1 MSSAAQYKKHTH
13 REHILEL
20 PDTYIGSVET
30 ALEPRWVYN
39 RDRGCMEWRN
49 VAHCPGFLK
58 IFDEVL
64 VNALDHRVRQ
74 AGRIAAGAKDALP
87 VKHIDVT
94 LTPERI
100 TVRND
105 GNGIPVEKHPDT
117 GIWAPELI
125 FGHLLTSSNYDK
137 SEEKIVGGK
146 NGYGQKCN
154 WHKTPVL
161 MWDGTVKTAAEVVVG
176 DRLIGDDGTPR
187 TVLSVLHGEG
197 KLYTVHQGQADSYT
211 VNDAHTLTLMM
222 PDHKVIFWNTS
233 KNGWTM
239 LWWNHA
245 TKSIGAKTVHAGKPD
260 SITCEECDEVLS
272 GNIARH
278 YSRRH
283 PDAPVPKKSRL
294 SPTKIPEMTP
304 DILAARTELE
314 EFAKTISDCNV
325 FDMDIAEYMAL
336 NETTKKRLAGVR
348 GKCVEWERR
357 EVSLDPYMLGL
368 WLGDGM
374 SHGYAMTCFGEKDPE
389 IVSFLEEWSAKN
401 DTVVTKTS
409 KFVYGF
415 KSASNPGKKGCAP
428 LKNQLAKY
436 GLVNNKHIPKEYLL
450 NDRETRLKVLAGLID
465 TDGHATRGGTR
476 VQIVQSIV
484 HKTLAEQ
491 IVYLCRS
498 LGFCTSVHLR
508 DVAYTHNG
516 EKRYSK
522 AYTINISGDNLSD
535 IPTRVARKKCANTI
549 SHATNRSTGFLRIE
563 EAGVDKYVGI
573 HIDGNERFL
582 INDFTVTH
590 NCTNIFSKEFTL
602 ETVDHIN
609 KKKYLQTWTRNM
621 AHVSAPSV
629 STSSVKPYTQVTFAP
644 DLSRFNWGGG
654 AVPTVIPADMLDV
667 LATRVVDAAACAG
680 RDCRITL
687 NGAPVASN
695 TFQKYINLY
704 VVGTGG
710 GDSETASVAS
720 EDAPAAGG
728 AGAAVA
734 PPAGG
739 SAGKRIA
746 YEQAGERWEIGAILT
761 RDLHGDAPPDERHIS
776 FVNGIATRRGGRH
789 VEHVIKTVLTTFCE
803 AAKKKAKLDVTPAL
817 LKDSVVWFINST
829 IVNPS
834 FDTQTKETLTTPP
847 SKFGSL
853 PVISPKFMDQL
864 MKIGLLSEAQAL
876 LDAKT
881 ARDAKRTDGKKKST
895 VRGIPKLEDALWAGT
910 AKSADCTLI
919 LTEGDSAA
927 TTAIS
932 GLKVVGRERYG
943 VFPLRGKILNVKDAT
958 AAKKTAN
965 TELTQLKQILGLETG
980 KVYTDLKQLRYG
992 RVMIMTDQDVDGSH
1006 IKGLLMN
1013 LFHSDW
1019 PSLLQLGF
1027 LCCLMTP
1034 LLKATRG
1041 AQTLCFY
1048 SESEYE
1054 AWRAAQGEAA
1064 LRGWKTKYY
1073 KGLGTSTAAEAREYF
1088 ASMNTVEYVW
1098 DPATE
1103 TTIDLAFNKKRADDR
1118 KAWLST
1124 YDRARHLA
1132 VAAGG
1137 AKVTLSRFVH
1147 DELIHFSNADNIRS
1161 LPHVMDGLKPS
1172 QRKILWSAL
1181 KRNLTSEIRV
1191 AQLAGYVS
1199 ETAAYHHGEQSLTG
1213 AIVGMAQNYVG
1224 SNNLNLLSPNGQ
1236 FGTRLMGGQDAA
1248 SPRYIHTHLMPITR
1262 TLFRK
1267 EDDAVLTYLDDDG
1280 LLVEPETYAPVVPML
1295 LVNGALGI
1303 GTGFSST
1310 VLSYNPADCVA
1321 ALRGR
1326 LQGVHATLAG
1336 MTLQPWWFGFK
1347 GAVLPG
1353 ADSKTWITKGVYEFV
1368 DDDTCI
1374 IRIKELPVGTWT
1386 KEYKGILDDIL
1397 AAQDEAKKKA
1407 KDAPA
1412 GAEKPVVMLR
1422 GYEEAYNDVDVDFIL
1437 EMDPEY
1443 YHEARAYPSEFE
1455 TKFRLVNSHK
1465 TTNMVAFDVSGKIRR
1480 FDTVGEILETFYGAR
1495 LALYGARKAHEL
1507 ARMDAE
1513 LRELSARHMFVKAV
1527 VEGRLVVANAPDA
1540 ELLEGLQ
1547 GLGLP
1552 PLSEGEGLKG
1562 YEYLLR
1568 MRVDRLKASAVLD
1581 LERDLATLQAARDT
1595 LAATAP
1601 ETLWLNDLE
1610 TFSEAWAGYTA
1621 WRIEAYTSAAQEGG
1635 AAGGA
1640 GAKAVKRGGRGAG
1653 KSKK

>member
-1 MSSAAQYKKHTH
+1 MSSAAQYTQYTP
-13 REHILEL
+13 REHIVEL

-30 ALEPRWVYN
+30 ALESRWVYN
-39 RDRGCMEWRN
+39 RDRGCMEWRT

-74 AGRIAAGAKDALP
+74 AGRIAAGAKDVLP

-94 LTPERI
+94 LTPEQI

-146 NGYGQKCN
+146 NGLG
-154 WHKTPVL
+154 
-161 MWDGTVKTAAEVVVG
+161 
-176 DRLIGDDGTPR
+176 
-187 TVLSVLHGEG
+187 
-197 KLYTVHQGQADSYT
+197 
-211 VNDAHTLTLMM
+211 
-222 PDHKVIFWNTS
+222 S
-233 KNGWTM
+233 K
-239 LWWNHA
+239 
-245 TKSIGAKTVHAGKPD
+245 
-260 SITCEECDEVLS
+260 
-272 GNIARH
+272 
-278 YSRRH
+278 
-283 PDAPVPKKSRL
+283 
-294 SPTKIPEMTP
+294 
-304 DILAARTELE
+304 
-314 EFAKTISDCNV
+314 
-325 FDMDIAEYMAL
+325 
-336 NETTKKRLAGVR
+336 LAG
-348 GKCVEWERR
+348 
-357 EVSLDPYMLGL
+357 
-368 WLGDGM
+368 
-374 SHGYAMTCFGEKDPE
+374 
-389 IVSFLEEWSAKN
+389 
-401 DTVVTKTS
+401 
-409 KFVYGF
+409 
-415 KSASNPGKKGCAP
+415 
-428 LKNQLAKY
+428 
-436 GLVNNKHIPKEYLL
+436 
-450 NDRETRLKVLAGLID
+450 
-465 TDGHATRGGTR
+465 
-476 VQIVQSIV
+476 
-484 HKTLAEQ
+484 
-491 IVYLCRS
+491 
-498 LGFCTSVHLR
+498 
-508 DVAYTHNG
+508 
-516 EKRYSK
+516 
-522 AYTINISGDNLSD
+522 
-535 IPTRVARKKCANTI
+535 
-549 SHATNRSTGFLRIE
+549 
-563 EAGVDKYVGI
+563 
-573 HIDGNERFL
+573 
-582 INDFTVTH
+582 
-590 NCTNIFSKEFTL
+590 IFSKIFTVD
-602 ETVDHIN
+602 TVDHIH
-609 KKKYLQTWTRNM
+609 KKKYTQTWRNNL
-621 AHVSAPSV
+621 ADVSAPTISA
-629 STSSVKPYTQVTFAP
+629 SSVKPYTQVTFAP

-654 AVPTVIPADMLDV
+654 AVPTVIPTDMLDV

-710 GDSETASVAS
+710 GEGETASVAS
-720 EDAPAAGG
+720 EDVPAAGG
-728 AGAAVA
+728 AGAVAAAA

-789 VEHVIKTVLTTFCE
+789 VEHVIKTVLTSFCE
-803 AAKKKAKLDVTPAL
+803 VAKKKAKLDVTPAL

-834 FDTQTKETLTTPP
+834 FDTQTKELLTTPP

-1640 GAKAVKRGGRGAG
+1640 GAKAVKRGGGRGAG

>member
-1 MSSAAQYKKHTH
+1 MSSAAQYTQYTP
-13 REHILEL
+13 REHIVEL

-30 ALEPRWVYN
+30 ALESRWVYN
-39 RDRGCMEWRN
+39 LDRGCMELRN

-94 LTPERI
+94 LTPEHI

-146 NGYGQKCN
+146 NGMG
-154 WHKTPVL
+154 
-161 MWDGTVKTAAEVVVG
+161 
-176 DRLIGDDGTPR
+176 
-187 TVLSVLHGEG
+187 G
-197 KLYTVHQGQADSYT
+197 KL
-211 VNDAHTLTLMM
+211 
-222 PDHKVIFWNTS
+222 
-233 KNGWTM
+233 
-239 LWWNHA
+239 
-245 TKSIGAKTVHAGKPD
+245 AG
-260 SITCEECDEVLS
+260 
-272 GNIARH
+272 
-278 YSRRH
+278 
-283 PDAPVPKKSRL
+283 
-294 SPTKIPEMTP
+294 
-304 DILAARTELE
+304 
-314 EFAKTISDCNV
+314 
-325 FDMDIAEYMAL
+325 
-336 NETTKKRLAGVR
+336 
-348 GKCVEWERR
+348 
-357 EVSLDPYMLGL
+357 
-368 WLGDGM
+368 
-374 SHGYAMTCFGEKDPE
+374 
-389 IVSFLEEWSAKN
+389 
-401 DTVVTKTS
+401 
-409 KFVYGF
+409 
-415 KSASNPGKKGCAP
+415 
-428 LKNQLAKY
+428 
-436 GLVNNKHIPKEYLL
+436 
-450 NDRETRLKVLAGLID
+450 
-465 TDGHATRGGTR
+465 
-476 VQIVQSIV
+476 
-484 HKTLAEQ
+484 
-491 IVYLCRS
+491 
-498 LGFCTSVHLR
+498 
-508 DVAYTHNG
+508 
-516 EKRYSK
+516 
-522 AYTINISGDNLSD
+522 
-535 IPTRVARKKCANTI
+535 
-549 SHATNRSTGFLRIE
+549 
-563 EAGVDKYVGI
+563 
-573 HIDGNERFL
+573 
-582 INDFTVTH
+582 
-590 NCTNIFSKEFTL
+590 IFSKIFTID
-602 ETVDHIN
+602 TVDHIN
-609 KKKYLQTWTRNM
+609 KKKYVQTWCNNL
-621 AHVSAPSV
+621 ADVSAPKISA
-629 STSSVKPYTQVTFAP
+629 SSVKPYTQVTFSP
-644 DLSRFNWGGG
+644 DLTRFNWGGG

-687 NGAPVASN
+687 NGTPIASN
-695 TFQKYINLY
+695 TFQKYIHLY
-704 VVGTGG
+704 LTGTGG

-720 EDAPAAGG
+720 GGAAEDAPAAGG
-728 AGAAVA
+728 AGAAAA
-734 PPAGG
+734 PAS

-746 YEQAGERWEIGAILT
+746 YEQAGERWEIAAILT

-803 AAKKKAKLDVTPAL
+803 VAKKKAKLDVTPAL

-834 FDTQTKETLTTPP
+834 FDTQTKELLTTPP

-853 PVISPKFMDQL
+853 PAISPKFMDQL

-910 AKSADCTLI
+910 AKSVECTLI

-1041 AQTLCFY
+1041 AHTLCFY

-1054 AWRAAQGEAA
+1054 AWRAAQDDTT

-1267 EDDAVLTYLDDDG
+1267 EDDAVLAYMDDDG
-1280 LLVEPETYAPVVPML
+1280 LLVEPETYAPVIPML

-1326 LQGVHATLAG
+1326 LLGTHASLAG
-1336 MTLQPWWFGFK
+1336 VTLQPWWFGFK

-1353 ADSKTWITKGVYEFV
+1353 ADAKTWMTKGVYTFA
-1368 DDDTCI
+1368 DDDACI

-1386 KEYKGILDDIL
+1386 KEYKSILDDIL

-1407 KDAPA
+1407 KEAPA

-1437 EMDPEY
+1437 EMDPDY

-1455 TKFRLVNSHK
+1455 SKFRLVNSHK
-1465 TTNMVAFDVSGKIRR
+1465 TTNMVAFDVDGKIRR

-1495 LALYGARKAHEL
+1495 LALYGKRKAHEL

-1513 LRELSARHMFVKAV
+1513 LCELSARHVFVKAV

-1540 ELLEGLQ
+1540 ALLAGLQ
-1547 GLGLP
+1547 SLGLP

-1581 LERDLATLQAARDT
+1581 LERDLAALQAARDT
-1595 LAATAP
+1595 LAATTP

-1610 TFSEAWAGYTA
+1610 TFTEAWAGYTA
-1621 WRIEAYTSAAQEGG
+1621 WRVEAYTSAAHEGG
-1635 AAGGA
+1635 AAAG
-1640 GAKAVKRGGRGAG
+1640 GAKATKRGGGARAAG